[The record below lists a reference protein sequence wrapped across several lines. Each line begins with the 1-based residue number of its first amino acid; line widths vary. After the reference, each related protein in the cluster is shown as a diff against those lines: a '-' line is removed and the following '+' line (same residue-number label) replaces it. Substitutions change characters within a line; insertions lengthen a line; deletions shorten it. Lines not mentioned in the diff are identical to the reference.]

1 MFKLLKLAFVVGA
14 LAAVWTLVPI
24 GGRTLHARW
33 TAAGSPAAFAKAGWA
48 ELDRAFSAP
57 AAPARSKPA
66 PAASGRTPERAA
78 RPTEAHTDRDRRAV
92 DQIVAEHLK
101 R

>member
-14 LAAVWTLVPI
+14 LVAVWMLVPV
-24 GGRTLHARW
+24 GGRTLQARW
-33 TAAGSPAAFAKAGWA
+33 DAAASPAAFAKGGWA
-48 ELDRAFSAP
+48 ELERAFASTPP
-57 AAPARSKPA
+57 AKPKPA
-66 PAASGRTPERAA
+66 PQAHERAT
-78 RPTEAHTDRDRRAV
+78 RPTEAHSDRDRQAV